1 MRQKWKKAALVA
13 AMIISTAVSSER
25 FINAENSEQAEAEY
39 TEAAEQEETGGIQ
52 EIQEEFAASE
62 DGTEENEPEEG
73 GLGETDPEENES
85 EEAGFGELFPEEE
98 MEEFASEEEL
108 LGENFSDE
116 EVTDDMVSLYAVPE
130 NFVQE
135 GSPVRSGANGFTP
148 VSLGNQSYSSKYAK
162 LGWNADTQVIPWSNA
177 GGDVV
182 AGRRNGSGVNGPYF
196 VPLNDNAKGKYGFRV
211 TNVGYNKEA
220 GTKVD
225 LLLTCV
231 NYRNYTYDYKGNK
244 ITDVYPLFGIGESS
258 DLWIL
263 FKEALPAQE
272 IRIDIVKSG
281 TTTLIPGNY
290 RFRWLDIDMYQRFG
304 ILLKDGSIGQRFAT
318 SDSVVNVLNKTV
330 FSKSYEVLTAPA
342 EEVKGEV
349 PQNTVVY
356 EVDNCSRFNLCILST
371 GNEKHSNETTKKI
384 QAAYEEIISGTTSFS
399 AGLNWDSKAYG
410 PIEYPGILKKTG
422 NTLDSQGASNVLP
435 DSTAGYYYTMQVDV
449 PEEYPEYYYNEFR
462 VGDVLPLGCDYNGY
476 VKVKT
481 LPAEEDV
488 SGWFQIGTQADNIIF
503 EAVPGAL
510 SSSAFYGKTYEFQ
523 IGVKMDPT
531 EISPAYSG
539 ETYYYEMRNQAYLT
553 CRHQNLSEG
562 TSRSNEVTTSYT
574 GTKNR
579 VTDVG
584 VKKYLST
591 FQEGVWKTEA
601 TLQNVNDSY
610 RYDFVIDVPANEYGG
625 YLEQFELSDILPAGV
640 GLDGGAMEI
649 YGNYPQRV
657 DSWFQISMAGKTV
670 SVKATPEALGN
681 PAFYGKHYEMV
692 LYVKMLSEE
701 LAPSYSGN
709 QVSYASENRYTL
721 TTRQKGDGS
730 ARTLT
735 SNAAID
741 RAVLTRPEPEK
752 PGKWILSDGERIT
765 QKEYVDRDFETVYE
779 IQQKIPEKKREWQID
794 QLKIEDTLADCLEL
808 KNAILKRNQ
817 ETLAEFQG
825 EPGSSNGWKMEK
837 EGNKLVWSSEG
848 ILPESFYGQEIS
860 LQLTVTLKKDCN
872 LQNYYV
878 ENQNPELLEAH
889 IENTA
894 VSIFKW
900 NNGTP
905 LLSEKRSEKT
915 ELIVKEWTPKGRILL
930 KKTDKT
936 GNPLSG
942 AKFQILAAEDIYS
955 SIGKILIKKGT
966 IAAEIE
972 TDKNGM
978 GRTEGLYIGKYT
990 AKEILPPAGYVLGS
1004 ETKEVQAENAES
1016 PTPLLFEDEETLVRI
1031 KKVSKTEREGEK
1043 ATALPGVEF
1052 LVWNASESEEK
1063 GIAYRTDE
1071 NGQIELKGLVPGT
1084 YFFRET
1090 RTPKGYILDTKVN
1103 RFTIETDG
1111 MVQKEQGHEIL
1122 VENAYIKAE
1131 FLKTDKVTGEAVAG
1145 AVLQLCDKNGKI
1157 VDTWESEK
1165 TSHRINQLPAGTYI
1179 LSELK
1184 APEGYKKG
1192 ASIMCQVKNIEDVQ
1206 KFQLSDIKLVAI
1218 HLKKVIHG
1226 EEIVWAHGNP
1236 TFTFQI
1242 EGTDLEGENYTFF
1255 ETVEFTPDQTGNQG
1269 DVSQETTIWVPAGT
1283 YRVKERKTLRYQL
1296 EKIDQVVNGKAD
1308 GQEVEFSLTE
1318 NQNGSA
1324 VFTNKKVNDSL
1335 LTDTAFVRN
1344 RVIAKEN

>member
-1 MRQKWKKAALVA
+1 MRRRWKKAALIA
-13 AMIISTAVSSER
+13 AMIVSTTISSER
-25 FINAENSEQAEAEY
+25 FGHAENSESTEAEY
-39 TEAAEQEETGGIQ
+39 IGEVEQEEISGNQ
-52 EIQEEFAASE
+52 ETQEEFAASE
-62 DGTEENEPEEG
+62 DGTEENETEES
-73 GLGETDPEENES
+73 GLEENES
-85 EEAGFGELFPEEE
+85 EEAGFEELFSEEE
-98 MEEFASEEEL
+98 IEEFASEEDL
-108 LGENFSDE
+108 FGEIFSDE

-135 GSPVRSGANGFTP
+135 GSPVRFGANGFTT

-244 ITDVYPLFGIGESS
+244 VTDVYPLFGIGEGS

-318 SDSVVNVLNKTV
+318 NDSVVNVLNKTV

-356 EVDNCSRFNLCILST
+356 EVNNCSRFNLCILST
-371 GNEKHSNETTKKI
+371 GNEKHSNETSRKI
-384 QAAYEEIISGTTSFS
+384 RAAYEEIISGTTSFS

-422 NTLDSQGASNVLP
+422 NTLDSQGISNVLP

-449 PEEYPEYYYNEFR
+449 PEEYPQYYYNEFR

-503 EAVPGAL
+503 DAVPGVL
-510 SSSAFYGKTYEFQ
+510 GSSAFYGKTYEFQ

-539 ETYYYEMRNQAYLT
+539 ENYYYEMRNQANLT

-562 TSRSNEVTTSYT
+562 ISRSNEVITSYT

-579 VTDVG
+579 VTDIG
-584 VKKYLST
+584 VKKYIST
-591 FQEGVWKTEA
+591 FQEGIWKTDA
-601 TLQNVNDSY
+601 TLSAVNDSY
-610 RYDFVIDVPANEYGG
+610 RYDFAIDVPWNEYGG
-625 YLEQFELSDILPAGV
+625 YLEQFELSDSLPAGV
-640 GLDGGAMEI
+640 GLDGRSMEI

-657 DSWFQISMAGKTV
+657 DSWFQISMDGKNV

-701 LAPSYSGN
+701 LLPSYNGN
-709 QVSYASENRYTL
+709 QAFYVSENRYTL

-730 ARTLT
+730 ARTIT

-741 RAVLTRPEPEK
+741 RAVLIRPEPEK
-752 PGKWILSDGERIT
+752 PEKWILSDGERIT
-765 QKEYVDRDFETVYE
+765 QKEYADRDFETVYE
-779 IQQKIPEKKREWQID
+779 IRQKIPEKKKEWQIE

-808 KNAILKRNQ
+808 KSTILKRNQ

-825 EPGSSNGWKMEK
+825 DFGSSNGWKMEK
-837 EGNKLVWSSEG
+837 EGNKLFLFSEG
-848 ILPESFYGQEIS
+848 ILPENFYGQEVS
-860 LQLTVTLKKDCN
+860 LQLTVKLKKNCN

-878 ENQNPELLEAH
+878 ENQNAELLEAH

-900 NNGTP
+900 NNGAP

-915 ELIVKEWTPKGRILL
+915 ELIVKEWTPKGRITL

-942 AKFQILAAEDIYS
+942 AKFQIVAAEDIYS
-955 SIGKILIKKGT
+955 SIGKILIKKGSV
-966 IAAEIE
+966 AAEVE
-972 TDKNGM
+972 TDKAGI
-978 GRTEGLYIGKYT
+978 GKAEGLYMGKYT
-990 AKEILPPAGYVLGS
+990 VKEILPPAGYVLDS
-1004 ETKEVQAENAES
+1004 ETKEVLAENTEN
-1016 PTPLLFEDEETLVRI
+1016 PTPLLFEDEETFVRI
-1031 KKVSKTEREGEK
+1031 KKVSKTETEGEK
-1043 ATALPGVEF
+1043 VIALPGVEF
-1052 LVWNASESEEK
+1052 LIWSASEAEDK
-1063 GIAYRTDE
+1063 GVTCQTDK

-1084 YFFRET
+1084 YFFKET
-1090 RTPKGYILDTKVN
+1090 STPEGYILDTKVN
-1103 RFTIETDG
+1103 RFTVEMDG
-1111 MVQKEQGHEIL
+1111 MVQKEQGHKIL
-1122 VENAYIKAE
+1122 VENSYIKAE
-1131 FLKTDKVTGEAVAG
+1131 FLKTDKVTGQAVAG
-1145 AVLQLCDKNGKI
+1145 AILQLCDKNGKI
-1157 VDTWESEK
+1157 IDTWESEK
-1165 TSHRINQLPAGTYI
+1165 TSHRINRLPEGTYI

-1184 APEGYKKG
+1184 APAGYKKG
-1192 ASIMCQVKNIEDVQ
+1192 ASTICQVRSIGGVQ
-1206 KFQLSDIKLVAI
+1206 RFQLSDIKLVEI

-1242 EGTDLEGENYTFF
+1242 EGTDLEKESYTFF

-1269 DVSQETTIWVPAGT
+1269 DVSLETTIWVPAGK
-1283 YRVKERKTLRYQL
+1283 YRVRERKTLRYQL
-1296 EKIDQVVNGKAD
+1296 EKIDQVVNGKQD

-1344 RVIAKEN
+1344 TVIVKEK